1 MATVRANIATVAT
14 MSSFE
19 GALSGTLAAVNP
31 RATASRLIPY
41 FYAATLFVSALLLF
55 SIQPMFAKMVLPR
68 LGGAPAVWSVAMV
81 FFQTAL
87 LAGYCYAHVLG
98 RFLSPRRAALLHLT
112 LIGVTAMTL
121 PISIAAGWGA
131 PPSSGIALWL
141 FGLFAVSIG
150 LPFFTLSAS
159 APLLQSWFAA
169 SRHPQAKNPYVL
181 YAASN
186 LGSFAALFAYPV
198 IIEPWFTLSVQ
209 TRIWSAG
216 FAILALLAAV
226 APLFVADTGSA
237 TAMRAKPEADF
248 APGLGERA
256 RWVVLAGIPSGLVVA
271 VTAHITT
278 DIAATPFLWVVPL
291 AIYLLTFVAIFRER
305 PWIAHTTVVWLVP
318 FAVAPLAIS
327 LIGGDKVYW
336 VTTILLNLTAF
347 ALLTLMCHGE
357 VYARR
362 PGAQRLTEFYL
373 FTSLGGVIGGAFA
386 GLLAPQVFNGNYEYP
401 ILIAAALMCM
411 PGFFTGGSRK
421 GLTEALP
428 WLAVSA
434 ALALVWWFTRLKLP
448 ATLELP
454 FQVASA
460 VLAAAMLLQR
470 HRPMRFFALVVLG
483 FVVTAFWR
491 PGLAPIETARSF
503 FGVHKVVETSDGK
516 ARLLYHGTTIH
527 GAQRLR
533 NDDGTPADGP
543 PIPATYYYPGGPIAE
558 GIRSARAALG
568 GFDRVAVIGLGTGS
582 LACHRK
588 TSEHWDFF
596 EIDPEVVR
604 IAGDPRFFTFMSACA
619 PDASIML
626 GDARLTL
633 PESSSQ
639 YDLIVLD
646 AFSSDAIPVHL
657 LTREAFRGY
666 LSKLSPHGV
675 IVAHISNRH
684 LDLAPVVANVARAS
698 GLVAFLREDHA
709 AGGMSTDLN
718 ANARVIVLARS
729 PGDAGAVAESWT
741 RLQPDPSG
749 ATWTDDYS
757 NILGAM
763 LRKQLAW

>member
-1 MATVRANIATVAT
+1 VHAKI
-14 MSSFE
+14 
-19 GALSGTLAAVNP
+19 AAVPSMSILESAPSPTLTAAN
-31 RATASRLIPY
+31 RHTKASRFVPW

-55 SIQPMFAKMVLPR
+55 SIQPMFAKMVLPK

-81 FFQTAL
+81 FFQAAL
-87 LAGYCYAHVLG
+87 LAGHCYAHVLG
-98 RFLSPRRAALLHLT
+98 RILSPRRAALLHLV
-112 LIGVTAMTL
+112 LIGATAVTL
-121 PISIAAGWGA
+121 PIGIAAGWGA

-141 FGLFAVSIG
+141 FGLFAISIG

-169 SRHPQAKNPYVL
+169 SGHPQAENPYVL

-198 IIEPWFTLSVQ
+198 IIEPWLTLGMQ
-209 TRIWSAG
+209 TRVWSAG
-216 FAILALLAAV
+216 FAILAVLAAI
-226 APLFVADTGSA
+226 APLFVEEANSA
-237 TAMRAKPEADF
+237 PVARSKPLDDF
-248 APGLGERA
+248 ASGLGERV

-278 DIAATPFLWVVPL
+278 DIAAAPFLWVVPL

-305 PWIAHTTVVWLVP
+305 PWIAHATVVWLVP

-327 LIGGDKVYW
+327 LIGGDKVFW
-336 VTTILLNLTAF
+336 ATTILLNLLAF

-362 PGAQRLTEFYL
+362 PGPHRLTEFYL

-386 GLLAPQVFNGNYEYP
+386 GLLAPQIFNGNYEYP
-401 ILIAAALMCM
+401 ILITAALLCM
-411 PGFFTGGSRK
+411 PGFFTGPRNGVR
-421 GLTEALP
+421 EALP
-428 WLAVSA
+428 WLGLSTV
-434 ALALVWWFTRLKLP
+434 LVLVWWFTRFKLP

-460 VLAAAMLLQR
+460 MLAAAMLLQR
-470 HRPMRFFALVVLG
+470 HRPIRFVALVVLG

-503 FGVHKVVETSDGK
+503 FGVHKVVETFDGK

-533 NDDGTPADGP
+533 NDDGTPVDGP
-543 PIPATYYYPGGPIAE
+543 PIPATYYYRGGPIAE

-568 GFDRVAVIGLGTGS
+568 GLDRVAVIGLGTGS
-582 LACHRK
+582 LACHR
-588 TSEHWDFF
+588 TSSERWDFF

-604 IAGDPRFFTFMSACA
+604 IAGDPHFFRFLSACA
-619 PDASIML
+619 PDASITL

-633 PESSSQ
+633 PAASGQ

-657 LTREAFRGY
+657 LTSEAFLGY

-684 LDLAPVVANVARAS
+684 LDLAPVVANAARAS
-698 GLVAFLREDHA
+698 GLVAFLTEDRA
-709 AGGMSTDLN
+709 AGGMSVDLN
-718 ANARVIVLARS
+718 ANARVIVLARNA
-729 PGDAGAVAESWT
+729 GDAGTVAESWT
-741 RLQPDPSG
+741 PLQPDPSS